1 MFVLVAF
8 HCVGLILKGNGFRFC
23 SSEGFSASAELRR
36 SPFIDRENRN
46 KGRLCSR
53 EKAVLTHCTVSQA
66 FASLARALFV
76 AIACTVVEGRAGD
89 VRPPLVG
96 PSARP
101 ALPPEHPRCLPLRLR
116 CVAIRILGTWAKN

>member
-66 FASLARALFV
+66 FASLAIESRFMD
-76 AIACTVVEGRAGD
+76 EEND
-89 VRPPLVG
+89 
-96 PSARP
+96 PSRFATEEFKS
-101 ALPPEHPRCLPLRLR
+101 LLLLLLRLDR
-116 CVAIRILGTWAKN
+116 ELL